1 MKENRILLIVSFL
14 YLVISIWFISHE
26 VARLLQDYCKDY
38 WQFCYRHKD
47 ISSTIEKL
55 KGTQKYKIYQKNL
68 SDMSIGPIYS
78 TIPTLCISNSVYE

>member
-26 VARLLQDYCKDY
+26 VARLLEDYCKDY

-68 SDMSIGPIYS
+68 SD
-78 TIPTLCISNSVYE
+78 TILYFLIAYISNSVYE